1 MGLVITVVIILVI
14 LIAAL
19 IVVLAIRGLVRVA
32 QAEVIIVERLGKF
45 HRLAE
50 SGIRIIWPLFDTKKK
65 VYARV
70 MKTDAEGKPFT
81 ITSLVD
87 RIDLRE
93 QILDFPKQTVI
104 TKDNVT
110 IDIDSVFYYRI
121 TDPIRATYEI
131 ASLPYA
137 IEMLV
142 QTTLRNIVGEMDLDQ
157 TLASREIINNKL
169 RRVLDETTANWG
181 VTVTRVELQNIEP
194 PPEIKITMERQMRA
208 ERDRRAQVLEAEG
221 KKQASILSAEGEREA
236 TILWAEG
243 TKQKSILEAQ
253 GRAEAIL
260 DLTEAEARAVE
271 KIKAVVG
278 ENNATK
284 YLVAIKYL
292 QSLEKI
298 ASGAANKIFLPIETS
313 GILSSLGAI
322 KEIFK

>member
-1 MGLVITVVIILVI
+1 MGIVITLL
-14 LIAAL
+14 LIFGGL
-19 IVVLAIRGLVRVA
+19 IVAVIFILAIKGLVRVA
-32 QAEVIIVERLGKF
+32 QAEVIVVERLGKF

-50 SGIRIIWPLFDTKKK
+50 SGIRIIWPLLDQKKK

-70 MKTDAEGKPFT
+70 MKTDAEGKSFT
-81 ITSLVD
+81 ITTLVD

-121 TDPIRATYEI
+121 TDPVRATYEI
-131 ASLPYA
+131 ANLPYA

-142 QTTLRNIVGEMDLDQ
+142 QTTLRNIIGEMDLDQ

-181 VTVTRVELQNIEP
+181 VTVTRVEIQNIEP
-194 PPEIKITMERQMRA
+194 PPEVKITMERQMRA
-208 ERDRRAQVLEAEG
+208 ERDRRASVLEAEG
-221 KKQASILSAEGEREA
+221 KKQASILAAEGEREA
-236 TILWAEG
+236 AILWAEG
-243 TKQKSILEAQ
+243 TKQKSILEAE
-253 GRAEAIL
+253 GRAEAL
-260 DLTEAEARAVE
+260 LKLTEAEAQAVE

-278 ENNATK
+278 EDNATK
-284 YLVAIKYL
+284 YLIAIKYL

-298 ASGAANKIFLPIETS
+298 ASGPANKVFLPIETS
-313 GILSSLGAI
+313 GILGSLGAI
-322 KEIFK
+322 KDIFR

>member
-1 MGLVITVVIILVI
+1 MGLAITVVVILVV
-14 LIAAL
+14 LIIAF
-19 IVVLAIRGLVRVA
+19 IIILAIRGLVRVA
-32 QAEVIIVERLGKF
+32 QAEVIVVERLGKF

-50 SGIRIIWPLFDTKKK
+50 SGIRIIWPLFDTRKK

-70 MKTDAEGKPFT
+70 MKTDEKGQPFT

-110 IDIDSVFYYRI
+110 IDIDSVFYFRI
-121 TDPIRATYEI
+121 TDPVRATYEI
-131 ASLPYA
+131 ANLPYA

-142 QTTLRNIVGEMDLDQ
+142 QTTLRNIIGEMDLDQ
-157 TLASREIINNKL
+157 TLASRETINNKL
-169 RRVLDETTANWG
+169 RQVLDETTGNWG

-194 PPEIKITMERQMRA
+194 PPEIKTTMERQMRA

-236 TILWAEG
+236 AILWAEG

-253 GRAEAIL
+253 GKAEAL
-260 DLTEAEARAVE
+260 LGLTEAEARAVE

-278 ENNATK
+278 EDNATK
-284 YLVAIKYL
+284 YMVALKYL

-298 ASGAANKIFLPIETS
+298 AGGAANKIFLPIETS
-313 GILSSLGAI
+313 GMLSSLGAI

>member
-1 MGLVITVVIILVI
+1 MGVIITITILVI
-14 LIAAL
+14 LILVFIVTLAVKGL
-19 IVVLAIRGLVRVA
+19 IRVA
-32 QAEVIIVERLGKF
+32 QAEVIVVERLGKF

-50 SGIRIIWPLFDTKKK
+50 SGLRVIWPFFDAKKK

-70 MKTDAEGKPFT
+70 MKTDVEGKPFT

-121 TDPIRATYEI
+121 TDPVRSVYEI
-131 ASLPYA
+131 ANLPYA

-142 QTTLRNIVGEMDLDQ
+142 QTTLRNIIGEMDLDQ
-157 TLASREIINNKL
+157 TLASRETINNKL
-169 RRVLDETTANWG
+169 RQVLDETTANWG

-194 PPEIKITMERQMRA
+194 PPEIKTTMERQMRA

-243 TKQKSILEAQ
+243 TKKKSILEAQ
-253 GRAEAIL
+253 GKAEALL
-260 DLTEAEARAVE
+260 DLTEAEAQAVS

-278 ENNATK
+278 DDNATK
-284 YLVAIKYL
+284 YLIAIKYL

-298 ASGAANKIFLPIETS
+298 ASGPANKVFLPIETS
-313 GILSSLGAI
+313 GILGSLGAI

>member
-1 MGLVITVVIILVI
+1 MAAITILAVLVI
-14 LIAAL
+14 LIVIL
-19 IVVLAIRGLVRVA
+19 IVALAIKGLVRVA

-50 SGIRIIWPLFDTKKK
+50 SGIRIIWPLLDKKKK
-65 VYARV
+65 VYARI

-110 IDIDSVFYYRI
+110 IDIDSVFYFRI
-121 TDPIRATYEI
+121 TDPVRATYEI
-131 ASLPYA
+131 ANLPYA

-142 QTTLRNIVGEMDLDQ
+142 QTTLRNIIGEMDLDQ
-157 TLASREIINNKL
+157 TLASREIINNRL
-169 RRVLDETTANWG
+169 RQVLDETTSNWG
-181 VTVTRVELQNIEP
+181 VTVTRVEIQNIEP

-221 KKQASILSAEGEREA
+221 KKQASILSAEGEKA
-236 TILWAEG
+236 AAILWAEG

-253 GRAEAIL
+253 GRAEAL
-260 DLTEAEARAVE
+260 LKLTEAEAEAVE
-271 KIKAVVG
+271 KIKAVIG
-278 ENNATK
+278 EENATK
-284 YLVAIKYL
+284 YLIAIKYL

-298 ASGAANKIFLPIETS
+298 ASGPANKIFLPIEAS
-313 GILSSLGAI
+313 GILGSLAGI

>member
-1 MGLVITVVIILVI
+1 MGTLIILLIILVI
-14 LIAAL
+14 LIGIFIIA
-19 IVVLAIRGLVRVA
+19 LAIKGLVRVT
-32 QAEVIIVERLGKF
+32 QAEVIVVERLGKF

-50 SGIRIIWPLFDTKKK
+50 SGIRVIWPLLDTKKK
-65 VYARV
+65 VYARIV
-70 MKTDAEGKPFT
+70 KTDAEGKLFT
-81 ITSLVD
+81 ITGLVD

-110 IDIDSVFYYRI
+110 IDVDSVFYYRI

-131 ASLPYA
+131 ANLPYA

-142 QTTLRNIVGEMDLDQ
+142 QTTLRNIIGEMDLDQ

-169 RRVLDETTANWG
+169 RQVLDETTANWG

-194 PPEIKITMERQMRA
+194 PPEIKIAMERQMRA

-221 KKQASILSAEGEREA
+221 KKQASILSAEGERESA
-236 TILWAEG
+236 ILWAEG

-253 GRAEAIL
+253 GKAQALLELA
-260 DLTEAEARAVE
+260 EAEALAVE

-278 ENNATK
+278 EENATK
-284 YLVAIKYL
+284 YLIAIKYL
-292 QSLEKI
+292 QALEKI
-298 ASGAANKIFLPIETS
+298 ASGPANKVFLPIETQ
-313 GILSSLGAI
+313 GILGSLGAI